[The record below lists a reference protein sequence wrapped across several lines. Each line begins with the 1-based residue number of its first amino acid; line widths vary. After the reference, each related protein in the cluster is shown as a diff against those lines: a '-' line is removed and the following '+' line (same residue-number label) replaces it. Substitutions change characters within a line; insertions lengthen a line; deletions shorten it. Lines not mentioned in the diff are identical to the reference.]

1 MESKSKN
8 TPRTR
13 REPSH
18 FSLCSSSSDC
28 VAAPKAPKNPL
39 FFSLCYWSKSLQ
51 RYLPISAALSSFY
64 FPFPPTV
71 DPKIS
76 LFFLPFFCCFF
87 FLLFFFSFFCSAD
100 PKISASFLSFFCCFS
115 SFFFFP
121 FFCSADPKILL
132 LSFHFSAV
140 SLFLLLFPFSFLFL
154 LFTCACLLF
163 DSRSSCCLPFSPAHS
178 SLSSFLFLLP
188 ALL

>member
-51 RYLPISAALSSFY
+51 RYPPISAALSSFY

-76 LFFLPFFCCFF
+76 
-87 FLLFFFSFFCSAD
+87 
-100 PKISASFLSFFCCFS
+100 
-115 SFFFFP
+115 
-121 FFCSADPKILL
+121 L